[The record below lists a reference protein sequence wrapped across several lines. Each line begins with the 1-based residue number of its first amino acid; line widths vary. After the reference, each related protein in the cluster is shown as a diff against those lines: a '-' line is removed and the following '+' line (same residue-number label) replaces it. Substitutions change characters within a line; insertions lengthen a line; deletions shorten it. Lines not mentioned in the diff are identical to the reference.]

1 MNLLINLK
9 IERIRAGMTQSDL
22 AKKVGINT
30 FMVAR
35 IESGQTVPRVDTL
48 KKISEVLNVTMED
61 LMGGECRG
69 RST

>member
-1 MNLLINLK
+1 
-9 IERIRAGMTQSDL
+9 MTQSDL

-48 KKISEVLNVTMED
+48 KKLAEVLNVTMED
-61 LMGGECRG
+61 LMGV
-69 RST
+69 

>member
-1 MNLLINLK
+1 LINLK

-48 KKISEVLNVTMED
+48 KKLAEVLNVTMED
-61 LMGGECRG
+61 LMGV
-69 RST
+69 